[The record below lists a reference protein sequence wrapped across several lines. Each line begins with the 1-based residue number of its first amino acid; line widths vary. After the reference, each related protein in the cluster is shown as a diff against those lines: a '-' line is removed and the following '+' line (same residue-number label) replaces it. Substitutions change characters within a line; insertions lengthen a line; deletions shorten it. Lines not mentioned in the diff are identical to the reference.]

1 MKIKNV
7 SLLTLLS
14 TLVILL
20 ACGGGGMAEEASPE
34 PVAEAET
41 TPVEEQSSSTP
52 AMLGGGKATEVHP
65 GNGGSPHVKVDWMIQ
80 GANISI
86 TYGRPYLKGRIVG
99 ESVPP
104 MESGIWRL
112 GADEATTLNTDK
124 DLMIGGKHVPAGEY
138 TLWAGHMGNEFHLIV
153 NNQTG
158 QWGTNHDASQDL
170 HHIAMETGELS
181 TPADQL
187 TLSVDE
193 DTLSFDWGALTASVP
208 IMIH

>member
-20 ACGGGGMAEEASPE
+20 ACGGGGMAEETSPE

-41 TPVEEQSSSTP
+41 TPVEEQTSSTP

-86 TYGRPYLKGRIVG
+86 TYGRPYLKGRVVG

-112 GADEATTLNTDK
+112 GADEATTLSTDK
-124 DLMIGGKHVPAGEY
+124 DMMIGGEHVPA
-138 TLWAGHMGNEFHLIV
+138 V
-153 NNQTG
+153 
-158 QWGTNHDASQDL
+158 
-170 HHIAMETGELS
+170 
-181 TPADQL
+181 PAPVRL
-187 TLSVDE
+187 
-193 DTLSFDWGALTASVP
+193 GALVGAEEADHHALVHP
-208 IMIH
+208 GDHQQGGGPGEAP